1 VNNVFSSRAF
11 SVSAPTVWNLL
22 QSETCLSDAYVTFRN
37 TLKTELFMK
46 NYDNQI
52 DTGAIAA
59 PLIRMRFTFGR
70 VTNSILDW
78 IGLDLDYK
86 LFASFDDRTAD
97 EWALV
102 PYLAHQDTRIHM
114 GWCPENCP

>member
-1 VNNVFSSRAF
+1 
-11 SVSAPTVWNLL
+11 
-22 QSETCLSDAYVTFRN
+22 
-37 TLKTELFMK
+37 MK

-97 EWALV
+97 ELGSCPIFSTSGYPDSYGMVSGKLPLARTDGPLIRCWTNLPNALKDNSTIN
-102 PYLAHQDTRIHM
+102 QFFK
-114 GWCPENCP
+114 N